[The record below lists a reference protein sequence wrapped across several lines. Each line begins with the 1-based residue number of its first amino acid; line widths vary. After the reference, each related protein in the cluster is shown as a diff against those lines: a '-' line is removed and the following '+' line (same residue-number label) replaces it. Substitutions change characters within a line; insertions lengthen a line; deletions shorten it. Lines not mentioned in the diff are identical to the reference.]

1 MSQSPS
7 PDPRRSG
14 RRLEINLPVTC
25 SGEDGKPLGGR
36 AVALNVSRGGLL
48 VLLSVR
54 VPIGSRLWV
63 EVRTPSQHLKAEV
76 RVVRL
81 EAERSDGLIPHGVAF
96 VDAQGTDLL
105 PLLFLMGLL

>member
-1 MSQSPS
+1 MSQSP
-7 PDPRRSG
+7 PQDPRRKSV
-14 RRLEINLPVTC
+14 RLDIDLPVTC

-36 AVALNVSRGGLL
+36 AVALNISRGGLL
-48 VLLSVR
+48 VLLAVR
-54 VPIGSRLWV
+54 VPIGSRLWI
-63 EVRTPSQHLKAEV
+63 EVRTPSQQLKAEV

-105 PLLFLMGLL
+105 PALFLMGLL